1 MSNDEKNADQQ
12 AQQPDDPGQVQ
23 EQPTAK
29 MAREEAQLPKDSE
42 QDEAPKAVK
51 RGGMVIAVIIALS
64 LAWYL
69 VSDRFTPYT
78 TQARVQGYVIGVAP
92 QVAGK
97 VIEVYAKNNE
107 RVEAGQALFKID
119 PTQYEIALEKAQSD
133 YANALRQVEA
143 GDAGVDAARAN
154 LQSAQANLVK
164 AQKDTSRLERLHRD
178 DPGTI
183 STRRL
188 EVSRATLEQSRAQVK
203 AASAQIEQAV
213 QNKGG
218 NSREK
223 NTILRTARTAVET
236 ADLDLERTVVKATD
250 RGKITDL
257 RVDVGFY
264 AGTGTPVVTL
274 ISLNDVWIQAEFTE
288 NNLGHLK
295 TGTPVEILFDSLP
308 GSVYAGNITNI
319 GLGVSSGQVPAPGTL
334 PTVDNNRD
342 WLRQSQR
349 FQVQIRFDV
358 YQKDELMNQLR
369 IGGQASVT
377 AYTEEA
383 SVTRILARLYI
394 RIMSILSYAY

>member
-1 MSNDEKNADQQ
+1 MSEANTSADNQ
-12 AQQPDDPGQVQ
+12 AQQPGN
-23 EQPTAK
+23 
-29 MAREEAQLPKDSE
+29 SE

-51 RGGMVIAVIIALS
+51 RGGMVIAVVIILS

-107 RVEAGQALFKID
+107 KVEAGQALFKID

-133 YANALRQVEA
+133 YANSLQQVEA

-154 LQSAQANLVK
+154 LESAQANLVK
-164 AQKDTSRLERLHRD
+164 AQKDTTRLERLRKD

-188 EVSRATLEQSRAQVK
+188 EISRATLGQSQAQVK
-203 AASAQIEQAV
+203 SAAAQIEQAI
-213 QNKGG
+213 QGKGG
-218 NSREK
+218 DSREK
-223 NTILRTARTAVET
+223 NTILRTARTAVES
-236 ADLDLERTVVKATD
+236 AELDLERTMVKATD
-250 RGKITDL
+250 RGEITDL
-257 RVDVGFY
+257 RVDVGYY
-264 AGTGTPVVTL
+264 ASTGTPVITL

-308 GSVYAGNITNI
+308 GSVYAGKITNI
-319 GLGVSSGQVPAPGTL
+319 GLGVSSGQAPAPGTL

-358 YQKDELMNQLR
+358 HQQEELMTQLR

-394 RIMSILSYAY
+394 RGMSILSYAY

>member
-1 MSNDEKNADQQ
+1 MSETNTSEDKPE
-12 AQQPDDPGQVQ
+12 QQPVEAGQDD
-23 EQPTAK
+23 
-29 MAREEAQLPKDSE
+29 
-42 QDEAPKAVK
+42 APKAVK
-51 RGGMVIAVIIALS
+51 RGGMVIAVVIILS

-69 VSDRFTPYT
+69 VSDRYTPYT
-78 TQARVQGYVIGVAP
+78 TQGRVQGYVIGVAP

-97 VIEVYAKNNE
+97 VVEVYVKNNE

-154 LQSAQANLVK
+154 LESAQANLVK
-164 AQKDTSRLERLHRD
+164 AQKDTFRLERLHKE

-188 EVSRATLEQSRAQVK
+188 EVSRATLGQSQAQVK
-203 AASAQIEQAV
+203 SAAAQIEQV
-213 QNKGG
+213 IQDMGG
-218 NSREK
+218 DSREK
-223 NTILRTARTAVET
+223 NTILRTARTGVEK
-236 ADLDLERTVVKATD
+236 ADLDLERTVVKAAD
-250 RGKITDL
+250 RGEITDL
-257 RVDVGFY
+257 RVDVGYY
-264 AGTGTPVVTL
+264 ASTGTPVITL

-295 TGTPVEILFDSLP
+295 IGTPVEILLDSLP
-308 GSVYAGNITNI
+308 GSVYKGKITNI
-319 GLGVSSGQVPAPGTL
+319 GLGVSSGQAPAPGVL

-349 FQVQIRFDV
+349 FQVLARFDV
-358 YQKDELMNQLR
+358 DQKEEIMDQLR

-383 SVTRILARLYI
+383 SVTRVLAKLYI
-394 RIMSILSYAY
+394 RVMSILSYAY

>member
-1 MSNDEKNADQQ
+1 MSNDEKSADQQ
-12 AQQPDDPGQVQ
+12 EQQPEEVTQ
-23 EQPTAK
+23 EP
-29 MAREEAQLPKDSE
+29 ARLPEDAE

-51 RGGMVIAVIIALS
+51 RGGMVIAVVIALS

-107 RVEAGQALFKID
+107 RVEAGQPLFKID
-119 PTQYEIALEKAQSD
+119 PGQYEIALEKAQSD
-133 YANALRQVEA
+133 YANAIQQVEA

-154 LQSAQANLVK
+154 LESAQANLVK
-164 AQKDTSRLERLHRD
+164 AQKDTARLERLHKD

-203 AASAQIEQAV
+203 SAAAQIEQAI
-213 QNKGG
+213 QGKGG
-218 NSREK
+218 DSREK

-236 ADLDLERTVVKATD
+236 AELDLERTVVKATD
-250 RGKITDL
+250 RGRITDL

-264 AGTGTPVVTL
+264 AATGAPVVTL

-319 GLGVSSGQVPAPGTL
+319 GLGVSSGQAPAPGTL

-358 YQKDELMNQLR
+358 YQKEELMTQLR
-369 IGGQASVT
+369 VGGQASVT

-394 RIMSILSYAY
+394 RIMSFLSYAY

>member
-1 MSNDEKNADQQ
+1 MSNDKKSANQQEQQPEEADQE
-12 AQQPDDPGQVQ
+12 Q
-23 EQPTAK
+23 EQ
-29 MAREEAQLPKDSE
+29 LPEDAE

-51 RGGMVIAVIIALS
+51 RGGMVIAVVISLS

-107 RVEAGQALFKID
+107 KVEAGQALFKID

-133 YANALRQVEA
+133 YANALQQVEA

-154 LQSAQANLVK
+154 LESAQANLVK
-164 AQKDTSRLERLHRD
+164 AQKDTTRLERLHKD

-188 EVSRATLEQSRAQVK
+188 EVSRATLGQSQAQVK
-203 AASAQIEQAV
+203 SAAAQIEQAI
-213 QNKGG
+213 QGKGG
-218 NSREK
+218 DSREK
-223 NTILRTARTAVET
+223 NTILRTARTAVE
-236 ADLDLERTVVKATD
+236 AAELDLERTVVKATD
-250 RGKITDL
+250 RGRITDL
-257 RVDVGFY
+257 RVDIGFY
-264 AGTGTPVVTL
+264 ASTGAPVVTL

-308 GSVYAGNITNI
+308 GSVYAGKITSI
-319 GLGVSSGQVPAPGTL
+319 GLGASSGQAPAPGTL

-358 YQKDELMNQLR
+358 HQKEELMTQLR

-394 RIMSILSYAY
+394 RAMSILSYAY

>member
-1 MSNDEKNADQQ
+1 MSNDNKKVDQQ
-12 AQQPDDPGQVQ
+12 EQQP
-23 EQPTAK
+23 
-29 MAREEAQLPKDSE
+29 EEAGQEEVQLPDNAE
-42 QDEAPKAVK
+42 QDEAPKTVK
-51 RGGMVIAVIIALS
+51 RGGMVIAVLIILS

-69 VSDRFTPYT
+69 VSDRLTPYT
-78 TQARVQGYVIGVAP
+78 TQGRVQGYVIGVAP

-119 PTQYEIALEKAQSD
+119 PSQYEIELEKAQSD

-143 GDAGVDAARAN
+143 GDAGVDATRAN
-154 LQSAQANLVK
+154 LESAQANLVK
-164 AQKDTSRLERLHRD
+164 AKKDTARLERLHKD

-188 EVSRATLEQSRAQVK
+188 EASRATLGQSQAQVK
-203 AASAQIEQAV
+203 SAAAQIEQAI

-236 ADLDLERTVVKATD
+236 AELDLDRTVVKAAD
-250 RGKITDL
+250 RGVITDL
-257 RVDVGFY
+257 RVDVGYY
-264 AGTGTPVVTL
+264 ASTGTPVLTL
-274 ISLNDVWIQAEFTE
+274 ISLNDVWVQAEYTE

-295 TGTPVEILFDSLP
+295 AGTPVEILFDSLP
-308 GSVYAGNITNI
+308 GSVYAGKITNI
-319 GLGVSSGQVPAPGTL
+319 GLGVSSGQAPAAGTL

-349 FQVQIRFDV
+349 FQVLVHFDV
-358 YQKDELMNQLR
+358 RQKQELMTQLR
-369 IGGQASVT
+369 IGGQASVM
-377 AYTEEA
+377 AYSERA
-383 SVTRILARLYI
+383 SMTRTLARLYI
-394 RIMSILSYAY
+394 RAMSIFSYAY